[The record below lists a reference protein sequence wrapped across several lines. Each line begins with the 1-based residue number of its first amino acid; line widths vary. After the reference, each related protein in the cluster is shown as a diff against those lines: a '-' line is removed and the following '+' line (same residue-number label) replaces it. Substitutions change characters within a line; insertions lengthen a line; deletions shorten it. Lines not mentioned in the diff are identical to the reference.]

1 MIEFISIFIIAWGVL
16 LALYRIVALALENYR
31 VDVDMRGGWLRL
43 RRTFGEIMLLGLQF
57 LVAADIIL
65 TICNPD
71 LQTVSVLAAIVI
83 IRVVLSVSL
92 GKEIHGLEERD
103 ADAKRHAPP
112 RYDYRRF
119 PSREKFPSRFRPP
132 RRATGIFPPPAP
144 NRRRASAP
152 SGACAALCA
161 GLSSP
166 RNRER

>member
-1 MIEFISIFIIAWGVL
+1 MSIVDIARWVATVIEFISIFIIAWGVL

-112 RYDYRRF
+112 RY
-119 PSREKFPSRFRPP
+119 E
-132 RRATGIFPPPAP
+132 
-144 NRRRASAP
+144 
-152 SGACAALCA
+152 
-161 GLSSP
+161 
-166 RNRER
+166 

>member
-1 MIEFISIFIIAWGVL
+1 MSIVEIARWVATVIEFISIFIIAWGVL

-31 VDVDMRGGWLRL
+31 VDV
-43 RRTFGEIMLLGLQF
+43 FGEIMLLGLQF

-112 RYDYRRF
+112 RY
-119 PSREKFPSRFRPP
+119 E
-132 RRATGIFPPPAP
+132 
-144 NRRRASAP
+144 
-152 SGACAALCA
+152 
-161 GLSSP
+161 
-166 RNRER
+166 

>member
-1 MIEFISIFIIAWGVL
+1 
-16 LALYRIVALALENYR
+16 
-31 VDVDMRGGWLRL
+31 MRGGWLRL

-92 GKEIHGLEERD
+92 GKEIHGLEVRD

-112 RYDYRRF
+112 RY
-119 PSREKFPSRFRPP
+119 E
-132 RRATGIFPPPAP
+132 
-144 NRRRASAP
+144 
-152 SGACAALCA
+152 
-161 GLSSP
+161 
-166 RNRER
+166 